1 MKYEVQLKRRLIMYR
16 VLIAVLFVSVILIGE
31 CSDRGILLDS
41 RSMSI
46 TAQQVSR
53 SIVFGGI
60 LLLLILHHRTV
71 RLLQNQDER
80 SKKHIKESD
89 ERRIFIHDKSNTLT
103 LELLSGVGIV
113 ALLIFSYVNMT
124 AFSTVYGFMA
134 AGLLLKGMT
143 YLYYKRQ
150 VG

>member
-80 SKKHIKESD
+80 SEKHIKESD

-134 AGLLLKGMT
+134 EGLLLKGMT

>member
-80 SKKHIKESD
+80 SEKHIKESD

-113 ALLIFSYVNMT
+113 PLLIFSYVNMT